1 MVPDS
6 CKFDHIHDQD
16 LCMSHDQWRERAEET
31 CSSKYGMNGKDYGI
45 LLSCKTDLFTGELK
59 GFVVLVNPSK
69 VL

>member
-1 MVPDS
+1 
-6 CKFDHIHDQD
+6 
-16 LCMSHDQWRERAEET
+16 
-31 CSSKYGMNGKDYGI
+31 MNVKDYGI